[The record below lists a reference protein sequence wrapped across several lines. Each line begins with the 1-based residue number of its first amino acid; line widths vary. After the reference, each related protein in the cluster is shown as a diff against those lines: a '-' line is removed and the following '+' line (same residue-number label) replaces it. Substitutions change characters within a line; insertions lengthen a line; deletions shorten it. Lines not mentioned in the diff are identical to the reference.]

1 MSEPL
6 DQPNSKPDKT
16 WLSSLLLVLGI
27 VSVIAAL
34 LAFFTGNIL
43 AGLSGLAICAI
54 LLALGRALDYLQE
67 IVHRLDRLDRKSDKI

>member
-34 LAFFTGNIL
+34 LAFLTGNIL

-54 LLALGRALDYLQE
+54 LLLWDAHWIICR
-67 IVHRLDRLDRKSDKI
+67 RLFTG